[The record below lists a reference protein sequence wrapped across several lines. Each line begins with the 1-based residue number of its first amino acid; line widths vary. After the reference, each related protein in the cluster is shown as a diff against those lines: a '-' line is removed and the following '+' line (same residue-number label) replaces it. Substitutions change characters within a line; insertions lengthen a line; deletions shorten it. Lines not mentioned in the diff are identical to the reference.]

1 MGHIVVW
8 GERRERS
15 GKKRMR
21 RVIFPGTFD
30 PLTNGHLDLI
40 RRATRLFDE
49 VIVAILVNPGKA
61 PLFSVEERKALL
73 EEVLCP
79 AFSGVRV
86 DCFSGLLVEYARR
99 QGAQT
104 ILRGI
109 RSSQDYEY
117 EWPMIWMNRRLDPE
131 LETLLLVAS
140 EETSGISSSLLKE
153 VFRLGGSIEGLV
165 PDLVLKRMKER
176 A

>member
-1 MGHIVVW
+1 
-8 GERRERS
+8 
-15 GKKRMR
+15 MR
-21 RVIFPGTFD
+21 RAIFPGTFD

-49 VIVAILVNPGKA
+49 VIVAILINPGKV
-61 PLFSVEERKALL
+61 PLFSIEERKALL
-73 EEVLCP
+73 EEVLGAEFP
-79 AFSGVRV
+79 GVRV
-86 DCFSGLLVEYARR
+86 DCFSGLLVEYARK

-117 EWPMIWMNRRLDPE
+117 EWPMIWMNRRLDPA

-140 EETSGISSSLLKE
+140 DETSGISSSLLKE

-165 PDLVLKRMKER
+165 PDPVLKRMKER

>member
-1 MGHIVVW
+1 
-8 GERRERS
+8 
-15 GKKRMR
+15 MR
-21 RVIFPGTFD
+21 RAIFPGTFD

-49 VIVAILVNPGKA
+49 VVVAILVNPGKA
-61 PLFSVEERKALL
+61 PFFSIEERRALL
-73 EEVLCP
+73 EEVLYP
-79 AFSGVRV
+79 EFPGVRV
-86 DCFSGLLVEYARR
+86 DRFSGLLVEYAKR

-117 EWPMIWMNRRLDPE
+117 EWPMIWMNRRLASD

-165 PDLVLKRMKER
+165 PDPVLKRMKER

>member
-1 MGHIVVW
+1 
-8 GERRERS
+8 
-15 GKKRMR
+15 MR
-21 RVIFPGTFD
+21 KAIFPGTFD

-61 PLFSVEERKALL
+61 PLFSIEERMALL
-73 EEVLCP
+73 EEVLSP
-79 AFSGVRV
+79 EFSPEFAGVRV

-153 VFRLGGSIEGLV
+153 VFRLGGSIDGLV
-165 PDLVLKRMKER
+165 PDPVLKRMKER

>member
-1 MGHIVVW
+1 
-8 GERRERS
+8 
-15 GKKRMR
+15 MR
-21 RVIFPGTFD
+21 RAIFPGTFD
-30 PLTNGHLDLI
+30 PPTNGHLDLI

-49 VIVAILVNPGKA
+49 LIVAILVNPGKT
-61 PLFSVEERKALL
+61 PLFSVDERKTLL
-73 EEVLCP
+73 EQVLYP
-79 AFSGVRV
+79 EFPGVRV
-86 DCFSGLLVEYARR
+86 DCFSGLLVDYARR

-117 EWPMIWMNRRLDPE
+117 EWPMIWMNRRLDHE
-131 LETLLLVAS
+131 LETVLLVAS

-165 PDLVLKRMKER
+165 PDPVLKRMKER

>member
-1 MGHIVVW
+1 
-8 GERRERS
+8 
-15 GKKRMR
+15 MR
-21 RVIFPGTFD
+21 RAIFPGTFD

-49 VIVAILVNPGKA
+49 VIVAILINPGKA
-61 PLFSVEERKALL
+61 PFFSIEERRALL
-73 EEVLCP
+73 EEVLYP
-79 AFSGVRV
+79 QFPGVRV

-117 EWPMIWMNRRLDPE
+117 EWPMIWMNRRLDPD

-165 PDLVLKRMKER
+165 PDPVLKRMKER